1 MIGDQVNVRESRIG
15 DIRQRQKRMAGS
27 EKRREIEGGKRLEK
41 FTMHFFPC
49 KITRFT
55 ESAKVSNILEEL
67 ERVTLEHEYK
77 YTIYCTFFS
86 SSFRSFGRLSDRKS
100 FKALLL
106 TSDTSLLHV

>member
-1 MIGDQVNVRESRIG
+1 MKSRKISSFVSNCQRVRSVEVLLFFFLFISLIGDQVNVRESRIG

-67 ERVTLEHEYK
+67 ERVTLEQR
-77 YTIYCTFFS
+77 I
-86 SSFRSFGRLSDRKS
+86 
-100 FKALLL
+100 
-106 TSDTSLLHV
+106 